1 MPETVRYGRRERL
14 SFAKI
19 EEVLDMPNLIEI
31 QQRSYQWFLD
41 EGLRKMFRDISPIQD
56 FTGNLVLEFIDYA
69 LGEPKYDVDEC
80 KERDVTFS
88 APLRVRVRLINKET
102 GEVKE
107 QEVFMG
113 DFPLM
118 TDKGT
123 FIINGAERV
132 VVSQLVRSP
141 GVYFSSTVDTSG
153 RTLYSALIM
162 PNVRGA
168 WLEFEFD
175 ANDVLY
181 VRIDRTRKTPVT
193 VLLRA
198 LGFGTNAKILE
209 LFEDKECVRN
219 TLERDNTQN
228 EDEALVEIFKRLRP
242 GEPPTV
248 DTART
253 LFESLFFDPRRYD
266 LAAVGRY
273 KLNKEL
279 NLDIPLRDEFI
290 VKAEGGRRIHLPPKV
305 YDRILI
311 ALQMAE
317 TDGAKMVIGA
327 SAETLGYFAD
337 YLGLPVTDGR
347 LVLGQKDYR
356 TWRGRF
362 EQEVERIEAVKTLTK
377 ADITGVVRYLITLLE
392 GKGEVDDIDHLG
404 NRRLSG

>member
-1 MPETVRYGRRERL
+1 MVRYGHHERL

-41 EGLRKMFRDISPIQD
+41 EGLREMFRDISPIQD

-80 KERDVTFS
+80 KDRDVTFS

-132 VVSQLVRSP
+132 IVSQLVRSP
-141 GVYFSSTVDTSG
+141 GVYFGSTVDTSG

-175 ANDVLY
+175 ANNVLY
-181 VRIDRTRKTPVT
+181 VRIDRTRKTPAS

-198 LGFGTNAKILE
+198 LGYSTNAKILE
-209 LFEDKECVRN
+209 IFEDKECVRS

-273 KLNKEL
+273 KLNKKLE
-279 NLDIPLRDEFI
+279 LDIPLRDEFI
-290 VKAEGGRRIHLPPKV
+290 VKAEGGKRIHLSPKA
-305 YDRILI
+305 YDRILL
-311 ALQMAE
+311 ALQAAE
-317 TDGAKMVIGA
+317 PEGTKIGRA
-327 SAETLGYFAD
+327 H
-337 YLGLPVTDGR
+337 V
-347 LVLGQKDYR
+347 
-356 TWRGRF
+356 
-362 EQEVERIEAVKTLTK
+362 
-377 ADITGVVRYLITLLE
+377 
-392 GKGEVDDIDHLG
+392 
-404 NRRLSG
+404 